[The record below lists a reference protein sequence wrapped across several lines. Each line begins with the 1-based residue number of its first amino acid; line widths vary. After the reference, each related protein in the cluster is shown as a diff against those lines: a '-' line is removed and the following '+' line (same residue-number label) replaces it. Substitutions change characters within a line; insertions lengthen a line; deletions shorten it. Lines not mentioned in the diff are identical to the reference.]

1 MTTAVS
7 ASLLSTLVQ
16 LLLAVLVPL
25 ALAVA
30 ARIGRRIARALEDK
44 ATALLSREERD
55 TLYSAI
61 KVGLRVAQSY
71 GITPDGV
78 RHQIEAKGVEAA
90 SRYLTELGLRFD
102 PKFLIDLLHAE
113 YQKHFGAPTS

>member
-7 ASLLSTLVQ
+7 PSLMTTLVQ

-78 RHQIEAKGVEAA
+78 RHQIEAKGVDAA
-90 SRYLTELGLRFD
+90 NRYLRELGLHFD
-102 PKFLIDLLHAE
+102 
-113 YQKHFGAPTS
+113 

>member
-7 ASLLSTLVQ
+7 PSLVTTLVQ

-44 ATALLSREERD
+44 ATALLSHEERD
-55 TLYSAI
+55 TLYGAI

-71 GITPDGV
+71 GITPEGV
-78 RHQIEAKGVEAA
+78 RHQIEEKGVDAA
-90 SRYLTELGLRFD
+90 RRYLGELGLRFD
-102 PKFLIDLLHAE
+102 PKFLVDLLHAE
-113 YQKHFGAPTS
+113 YQKQFGAPTS